1 MAIYAAMFLL
11 CVFFSSRCSV
21 DWNAALVV
29 VSIALGGYM
38 EFVGLFA
45 GIWSYSLA
53 AGLPIFIT
61 IDSHAINA
69 GAVLGTASLGGGGP
83 LHLHGHEVCRG

>member
-1 MAIYAAMFLL
+1 VVPSNIRKLGIFKKLSGWRAIPFAVAVAAFSLFFLLEGYFDLAGGGVLAIYAAMFLL

-29 VSIALGGYM
+29 VSIALGGHM

-45 GIWSYSLA
+45 RI
-53 AGLPIFIT
+53 
-61 IDSHAINA
+61 
-69 GAVLGTASLGGGGP
+69 
-83 LHLHGHEVCRG
+83 